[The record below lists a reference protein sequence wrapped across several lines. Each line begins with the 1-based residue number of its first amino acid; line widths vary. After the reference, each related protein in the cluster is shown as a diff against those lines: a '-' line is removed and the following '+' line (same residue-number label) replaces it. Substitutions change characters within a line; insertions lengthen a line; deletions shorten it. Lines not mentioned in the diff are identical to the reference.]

1 MFFSKANLAIDSIFP
16 ISSCS
21 QLQAGEGRVSASHF
35 LYTHLQFIR
44 HTITMARNSEL
55 LATMKAQLD
64 GKAKVE
70 EGKKIVKAQDVVRMY
85 ENMIQNLL
93 EVPTLPGLEE
103 DEDLAA
109 NTKAKVMSRSSMF
122 FVHRTYF
129 DICSRLLHTKPSVPT
144 ILPKPSSQARSGV
157 KPWQCSSAPSSTP
170 LRYRIHVY
178 SSHLIHSFFIRPR
191 RPQPRRR
198 V

>member
-1 MFFSKANLAIDSIFP
+1 MT
-16 ISSCS
+16 
-21 QLQAGEGRVSASHF
+21 ASHF

-122 FVHRTYF
+122 IVHYIVHILIFVPGYCIQSLPF
-129 DICSRLLHTKPSVPT
+129 LLYCPS
-144 ILPKPSSQARSGV
+144 L
-157 KPWQCSSAPSSTP
+157 
-170 LRYRIHVY
+170 
-178 SSHLIHSFFIRPR
+178 HL
-191 RPQPRRR
+191 
-198 V
+198 